1 MMKLMF
7 LVDEPDKKGIWLV
20 GENNREDFFN
30 KALEFISDT
39 QIETHHCKD
48 EKNSGCWYLI
58 LLQQNIIF
66 KSIAADI
73 CQRLLY
79 RAY

>member
-48 EKNSGCWYLI
+48 EKKFWSLVLDSVTTKYN
-58 LLQQNIIF
+58 F
-66 KSIAADI
+66 
-73 CQRLLY
+73 
-79 RAY
+79 